1 MASIVEPVDAG
12 QFDDAPEQPQT
23 HQITRE
29 GNAYI
34 DTYVPANDEATLDWP
49 ETSEDEAE
57 DESDE
62 EYFENRVE
70 DEDWEN
76 AERGTYWG
84 ILSLILP
91 SKVHS

>member
-1 MASIVEPVDAG
+1 MASIAKPVDDG
-12 QFDDAPEQPQT
+12 QFDDAPEQSQT
-23 HQITRE
+23 RQITRE

-34 DTYVPANDEATLDWP
+34 DTYEPANDEATLEWP

-62 EYFENRVE
+62 EYSDNRVE

-76 AERGTYWG
+76 AERGTFYG
-84 ILSLILP
+84 ILSLMLP